1 MLALALLGGPLLAGE
16 AAVLDSGQPGPR
28 VLVVGGIHGN
38 EPSGALAA
46 NLLAQGPRP
55 RRGRLTV
62 LAEANPEALRAGER
76 SAPRPG
82 AQDLNRVFP
91 GGTDG
96 PDARRAA
103 EVFALTRDADLVLD
117 LHEEGPLWPEP
128 DLATLVV
135 SPPAAGFAMDLLET
149 LEGRGGR
156 FAFTGGAPEGS
167 LVGELGKRARQALVV
182 EVPARLPSARRI
194 QLHLLVVQAALD
206 QLGMR

>member
-1 MLALALLGGPLLAGE
+1 M
-16 AAVLDSGQPGPR
+16 VLDSGRPGPR

-46 NLLAQGPRP
+46 AVLAQGRRP
-55 RRGRLTV
+55 VRGRLTV
-62 LAEANPEALRAGER
+62 LAEANPEALQAGER
-76 SAPRPG
+76 SAHRPG

-91 GGTDG
+91 GGAAG

-103 EVFALTRDADLVLD
+103 EVFALARDADLVLD

-135 SPPAAGFAMDLLET
+135 SPPAAGFAMDLLEA

-156 FAFTGGAPEGS
+156 FAFTGGAPDGS
-167 LVGELGKRARQALVV
+167 LVGELGKRGRRALTV
-182 EVPARLPSARRI
+182 EVPARLPRAERI
-194 QLHLLVVQAALD
+194 RLHLLVVEVALG
-206 QLGMR
+206 QMGMRR